1 MSRKV
6 RPPDGER
13 HTLDESYNDEVQ
25 RRVLAAYRRD
35 VVESSE
41 RNPIV
46 KPEKKHLK
54 QLQYDQ
60 NDLDMRA

>member
-1 MSRKV
+1 
-6 RPPDGER
+6 
-13 HTLDESYNDEVQ
+13 LDESYNDEVQ

-46 KPEKKHLK
+46 KPEKKYLK
-54 QLQYDQ
+54 QLQYDE